1 MTTPLVRDLRR
12 ITAARATARPPRP
25 VERCDL
31 CTSEVPPD
39 HRHLLQ
45 LEERQILCACES
57 CFALRSGEPQFR
69 PTGNRVLWLE
79 DFELADDVWA
89 EFGIPIGLAF
99 LFRSTVA
106 QQVVALY
113 PSPAGATESEL
124 ELGSWSRLVEANPVL
139 ETLAADSEALI
150 VNRLADPGQFAIAPI
165 DRCYALV
172 GLVKLRWEG
181 INGGRGLADAV
192 SEYFDALRADAA

>member
-31 CTSEVPPD
+31 CTTEVPPD

-89 EFGIPIGLAF
+89 EFRIPIGLAF

-192 SEYFDALRADAA
+192 SQYFDALRADAA

>member
-31 CTSEVPPD
+31 CTTEVPPD

-124 ELGSWSRLVEANPVL
+124 ELSSWSRLVEANPVL

>member
-31 CTSEVPPD
+31 CTTEVPPD

-124 ELGSWSRLVEANPVL
+124 ELDSWSRLVEANPVL